1 MPLCIPVR
9 NEAKTMTNPTVRNI
23 ETFPWES
30 EVLRTE
36 NAEDALFAL
45 SKLAG
50 IDPLQLRADWTD
62 GATQSRVR
70 NHRRILLAYL
80 RRLRHKQ
87 PEASYTAAVHEV
99 MTWMLLVTECEFSAA
114 HKSELIAGIRN
125 DPCYVK
131 RDRYR
136 QLPAS
141 SGRHQRLAALEMLL
155 TDLESRDTSNYV
167 PKGPRSLFAWLRHK
181 VATRPG
187 TELQPFSHT
196 DIHL

>member
-1 MPLCIPVR
+1 
-9 NEAKTMTNPTVRNI
+9 MTNPTARYI
-23 ETFPWES
+23 EVIPWES

-50 IDPLQLRADWTD
+50 IDPLQPRANWTD

-70 NHRRILLAYL
+70 NHRRIMLAYL

-87 PEASYTAAVHEV
+87 PEAPFTAAVHEV
-99 MTWMLLVTECEFSAA
+99 MTWILLVTECEFSAA
-114 HKSELIAGIRN
+114 HKRELIAGIQI
-125 DPCYVK
+125 DSCYIK

-136 QLPAS
+136 ELPS
-141 SGRHQRLAALEMLL
+141 SSRRHQRLVAIEMLL
-155 TDLESRDTSNYV
+155 TDLKSRDTSNYV
-167 PKGPRSLFAWLRHK
+167 PSGPRSLVAWLRHK

-187 TELQPFSHT
+187 TDLQPFSQT